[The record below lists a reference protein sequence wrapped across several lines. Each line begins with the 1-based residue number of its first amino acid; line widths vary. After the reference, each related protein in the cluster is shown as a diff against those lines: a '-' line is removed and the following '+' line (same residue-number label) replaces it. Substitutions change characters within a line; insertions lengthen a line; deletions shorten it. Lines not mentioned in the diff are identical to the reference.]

1 MSEARQGA
9 GDDAGTGASDDAAR
23 LERASEIFFAVR
35 GLGLAERDEAIEKA
49 CAGDTKLRGLV
60 MLLLRGA
67 DAPMPIE
74 GLADDIRAAADR
86 AGNGE
91 TRASADS
98 DGDRIGN
105 YRLISRIGEGG
116 FGVVYDAEQERPVR
130 RRVALKVIKL
140 GMDTRQVVARF
151 EAERQALAL
160 MDHPNIAKVFDAGA
174 TATGRPYFVMEL
186 VKGLPA
192 TKYCDEQKL
201 GIPERLEIVATV
213 CDALQH
219 AHQKGVIHRDIKPSN
234 VLVATIDGKV
244 VPKIIDFGIA
254 KATSARLTEKTIF
267 TEFRQLIGTP
277 EYMSPEQAGQS
288 AEDVDTRTDVYA
300 IGVLL
305 YELLT
310 GATPFDSE
318 RLRSAAYGELLR
330 IIREEDPPRPSTR
343 IGTLGATAGLV
354 AATRATVPARLGTLV
369 RGELDWIVM
378 RAMEKDRA
386 RRYDSAGAL
395 GADIRRYLRGD
406 AVVAAPPSRGY
417 QARKFVTRNRS
428 AVVATGAVG
437 LALLAGAIGFAW
449 QARTAQRER
458 DVATAERNRAVMAEA
473 ETAKRAD
480 ELKKVSDF
488 QSKMLSQ
495 VDPVEAGKRLGTDV
509 AARLAEAIAKEGVPE
524 AERAKQ
530 MEMFTSQWKRVNATD
545 AARELIDRTILKPAI
560 EAIDKEFK
568 DQPAVDAALRQA
580 IADRYSDLA
589 MFAEALPLQER
600 ALATRRK
607 VLGDDHIDT
616 MISINNMG
624 ILLQW
629 WGKLSEAEPYLRECL
644 ERKRRVLGDD
654 HKETIAAI
662 ANMGSQMIYL
672 GKPMEAEPYYKE
684 ALERSRRLKDEPNDV
699 MINMLGSMATL
710 LNEQGKYVEAEKMN
724 REGLELNRR
733 AHGNDHK
740 NTLVSI
746 GNIGT
751 VLKAQGKYAEAEP
764 FMREAVE
771 GRRRVL
777 GGEHP
782 DTMVAISELEIL
794 LQAQGKLDEAEPLCR
809 EVLEKQLKLFGYESV
824 DTLISVNS
832 LGGLLL
838 AKQQNKEALATLAPG
853 EAAARKTLAG
863 SARLHRFLWNLGNA
877 QCRVGEFAA
886 AEKTLVEAQGIAA
899 KMRGA
904 GHKDTRNC
912 NQALIDLYSSW
923 DLAAP
928 GSGYGDKSKEWKT
941 KLDAAAPPA
950 DPIKK

>member
-1 MSEARQGA
+1 
-9 GDDAGTGASDDAAR
+9 

-35 GLGLAERDEAIEKA
+35 GLGLAGRDEAIESA
-49 CAGDTKLRGLV
+49 CGGDVKLRELV

-86 AGNGE
+86 VGGE
-91 TRASADS
+91 ASVGS

-116 FGVVYDAEQERPVR
+116 FGVVYEAEQERPVR

-192 TKYCDEQKL
+192 TRYCDEQKL
-201 GIPERLEIVATV
+201 GIRERLEIVAIV

-267 TEFRQLIGTP
+267 TEFRQMVGTP

-318 RLRSAAYGELLR
+318 RMRSAAYGELLR

-343 IGTLGATAGLV
+343 VGSMMSTHAGVIAAVATE
-354 AATRATVPARLGTLV
+354 RSTVPARLSTLM

-378 RAMEKDRA
+378 RAMEKNRL
-386 RRYDSAGAL
+386 RRYESAGAL
-395 GADIRRYLRGD
+395 GADIRRYLSGD
-406 AVVAAPPSRGY
+406 AVLAAPPSRGY
-417 QARKFVTRNRS
+417 QMRKFVARNRG
-428 AVVATGAVG
+428 VVLATGAVG

-449 QARTAQRER
+449 QARSAQRER
-458 DVATAERNRAVMAEA
+458 DAATAERNRAVLAEA

-480 ELKKVSDF
+480 ELKKVSEF

-495 VDPVEAGKRLGTDV
+495 VDPVAAGKGLVADV
-509 AARLAEAIAKEGVPE
+509 SARFAEALAKEDVSD

-530 MEMFTSQWKRVNATD
+530 IELFGSQWKRVNATD

-568 DQPAVDAALRQA
+568 DQPIVDAALRQA
-580 IADRYSDLA
+580 IADRYVDLA
-589 MFAEALPLQER
+589 MFPEALPLQER

-607 VLGDDHIDT
+607 LLGDDHFDT
-616 MISINNMG
+616 LTSINNTG
-624 ILLQW
+624 ILFQW
-629 WGKLSEAEPYLRECL
+629 WGKLNEAEPYLRECL
-644 ERKRRVLGDD
+644 ERKRRVLGDE
-654 HKETIAAI
+654 HKETVIAI

-672 GKPMEAEPYYKE
+672 GRAAEAEPYYIE
-684 ALERSRRLKDEPNDV
+684 ALERSRKLKDEPNQV
-699 MINMLGSMATL
+699 MIMMLGSMATL
-710 LNEQGKYVEAEKMN
+710 LNEQGKYIEAEKLN

-740 NTLVSI
+740 DTLVSI

-782 DTMVAISELEIL
+782 DTLVAISEFEIL

-809 EVLEKQLKLFGYESV
+809 EVLEKQLKMFGYESV

-832 LGGLLL
+832 LGGLLI
-838 AKQQNKEALATLAPG
+838 AKRKYDEALNVMAPG
-853 EAAARKTLAG
+853 EAAGRKTLDG
-863 SARLHRFLWNLGNA
+863 TARLHRFLLNLGKA
-877 QCRVGEFAA
+877 RAGTGEFAN
-886 AEKTLVEAQGIAA
+886 AEGALIEAHARA
-899 KMRGA
+899 VKVRGET
-904 GHKDTRNC
+904 HKDTRGC
-912 NQALIDLYSSW
+912 EQALVDLYVAWEKSEPGKGQSEKAELW
-923 DLAAP
+923 KVRLKAAEGVSVP
-928 GSGYGDKSKEWKT
+928 E
-941 KLDAAAPPA
+941 
-950 DPIKK
+950 KK

>member
-1 MSEARQGA
+1 MSEPRPGETTS
-9 GDDAGTGASDDAAR
+9 GSDDAAR
-23 LERASEIFFAVR
+23 LERAGDIFFAVR

-49 CAGDTKLRGLV
+49 CAGDAKLRALV
-60 MLLLRGA
+60 MLLIRGA

-74 GLADDIRAAADR
+74 GLADDIRAAADG
-86 AGNGE
+86 AESPGGGE
-91 TRASADS
+91 GS

-105 YRLISRIGEGG
+105 YRLLSRIGEGG

-130 RRVALKVIKL
+130 RRVAFKVIKL

-192 TKYCDEQKL
+192 TKYCDEEKL
-201 GIPERLEIVATV
+201 GIRERLEIVAIV

-267 TEFRQLIGTP
+267 TEFRQMVGTP

-343 IGTLGATAGLV
+343 ISTLAGKIGDV
-354 AATRATVPARLGTLV
+354 AATRSIQPARLGALI

-395 GADIRRYLRGD
+395 GADIRRYLQGE
-406 AVVAAPPSRGY
+406 AVLAAPPSRGY
-417 QARKFVTRNRS
+417 QARKFVARNRG
-428 AVVATGAVG
+428 AVLATGAVG

-449 QARTAQRER
+449 QARNAQRER
-458 DVATAERNRAVMAEA
+458 DAATVERNRAVAAET

-488 QSKMLSQ
+488 QAKMLAQ
-495 VDPVEAGKRLGTDV
+495 VDPVAAGKGLVADV
-509 AARLAEAIAKEGVPE
+509 SARFARALADEGVPD

-530 MEMFTSQWKRVNATD
+530 IEMFGSQWKRVNATD

-568 DQPAVDAALRQA
+568 DQPVVDAALRQA
-580 IADRYSDLA
+580 IADRYGDLA

-607 VLGDDHIDT
+607 VLGDDHKDT
-616 MISINNMG
+616 LSSINNMG
-624 ILLQW
+624 VLLQW

-654 HKETIAAI
+654 HKETVVAI
-662 ANMGSQMIYL
+662 ANMGSHMIYL

-838 AKQQNKEALATLAPG
+838 AKQRNTEALQTMVPA
-853 EAAARKTLAG
+853 EAAARHVLAG
-863 SARLHRFLWNLGNA
+863 SARKHRFLLNLGTA
-877 QCRVGEFAA
+877 QSRVGEFPA
-886 AEKTLVEAQGIAA
+886 AEATLIEAHSTAV
-899 KMRGA
+899 KSRGEI
-904 GHKDTRNC
+904 HKDARNC
-912 NQALIDLYSSW
+912 SQALIDLYTAW
-923 DLAAP
+923 
-928 GSGYGDKSKEWKT
+928 
-941 KLDAAAPPA
+941 DAAEPGKGYQAKA
-950 DPIKK
+950 IEWRGKLEAATKEAESIKK

>member
-1 MSEARQGA
+1 MNSSASE
-9 GDDAGTGASDDAAR
+9 GDGTGDAAR

-35 GLGLAERDEAIEKA
+35 GMGLAERDEAISKA
-49 CAGDTKLRGLV
+49 CGVDVKLRGLV

-86 AGNGE
+86 VGGE
-91 TRASADS
+91 KSADS

-160 MDHPNIAKVFDAGA
+160 MDHANIAKVFDAGA

-192 TKYCDEQKL
+192 TRYCDEQKL
-201 GIPERLEIVATV
+201 GIRERLEIVEIV

-267 TEFRQLIGTP
+267 TEFRQMVGTP

-343 IGTLGATAGLV
+343 ISTLAGKIGDV
-354 AATRATVPARLGTLV
+354 AATRSIQPARLSTLI

-395 GADIRRYLRGD
+395 AADIRRYLSGD
-406 AVVAAPPSRGY
+406 AVLAAPPSRGY
-417 QARKFVTRNRS
+417 QVRKFVARNQG
-428 AVVATGAVG
+428 AVLATGAVG

-449 QARTAQRER
+449 QARSAQRER
-458 DVATAERNRAVMAEA
+458 DAATAERNRAVLAEA

-480 ELKKVSDF
+480 ELKKVSEF

-495 VDPVEAGKRLGTDV
+495 VDPVAAGKGLVADV
-509 AARLAEAIAKEGVPE
+509 SARFARALADEGVPE
-524 AERAKQ
+524 ADRAKQ
-530 MEMFTSQWKRVNATD
+530 IELFGSQWKRVNATD

-560 EAIDKEFK
+560 EAIDKDFGG
-568 DQPAVDAALRQA
+568 QPVVDAALRQA
-580 IADRYSDLA
+580 IADRYVDLA

-607 VLGDDHIDT
+607 LLGDDHFDT
-616 MISINNMG
+616 LTSINNMG

-654 HKETIAAI
+654 HKETVIAI
-662 ANMGSQMIYL
+662 ANIGSQMIYL
-672 GKPMEAEPYYKE
+672 GRAAEAEPYYIE
-684 ALERSRRLKDEPNDV
+684 ALERSRKLKDEPNRV
-699 MINMLGSMATL
+699 MIMMLGSMATL
-710 LNEQGKYVEAEKMN
+710 LNEQGKYIEAEKLN

-733 AHGNDHK
+733 AHGSDHK
-740 NTLVSI
+740 DTLVSI

-782 DTMVAISELEIL
+782 DTLVAISEFEIL
-794 LQAQGKLDEAEPLCR
+794 LQAQGKIDEAEPLCR

-832 LGGLLL
+832 LGGLLIAQKKYEEA
-838 AKQQNKEALATLAPG
+838 AKVMAPG
-853 EAAARKTLAG
+853 EDAARKTLDG
-863 SARLHRFLWNLGNA
+863 TARLHRFLLNLGKA
-877 QCRVGEFAA
+877 RAGMGEFAM
-886 AEKTLVEAQGIAA
+886 AEKILLEARERAA
-899 KMRGA
+899 KVRGEN
-904 GHKDTRNC
+904 HKDTRAC
-912 NQALIDLYSSW
+912 EKGLVELYTAW
-923 DLAAP
+923 
-928 GSGYGDKSKEWKT
+928 
-941 KLDAAAPPA
+941 DAAAPGKGMDAKAELWKARLKAAEDVSVPE
-950 DPIKK
+950 KK

>member
-1 MSEARQGA
+1 MHEPRT
-9 GDDAGTGASDDAAR
+9 DGTGNGSDDAAR
-23 LERASEIFFAVR
+23 LERAGEIFFAVR
-35 GLGLAERDEAIEKA
+35 ELGLAARDEAIEKA
-49 CAGDTKLRGLV
+49 CGGDAKLRALV
-60 MLLLRGA
+60 MLLIRGA

-86 AGNGE
+86 DGE
-91 TRASADS
+91 ARADA

-105 YRLISRIGEGG
+105 YRLLSRIGEGG
-116 FGVVYDAEQERPVR
+116 FGVVYEAEQERPVR
-130 RRVALKVIKL
+130 RRVALKIIKL

-174 TATGRPYFVMEL
+174 TPTGRPYFVMEL
-186 VKGLPA
+186 VKGSPA
-192 TKYCDEQKL
+192 TAYCDEHRL
-201 GIPERLEIVATV
+201 GIRERLEIVATV
-213 CDALQH
+213 CEALQH

-267 TEFRQLIGTP
+267 TEFRQMVGTP

-330 IIREEDPPRPSTR
+330 IIREEEPLRPSTR
-343 IGTLGATAGLV
+343 IGTLGGTVGQI
-354 AATRATVPARLGTLV
+354 AAMRATVPGRLSTLV

-378 RAMEKDRA
+378 RAMEKERS
-386 RRYDSAGAL
+386 RRYESAGAL
-395 GADIRRYLRGD
+395 AADIHRYLNGD
-406 AVVAAPPSRGY
+406 AVLAAPPSRAY
-417 QARKFVTRNRS
+417 QAQKFVRRNRALVS
-428 AVVATGAVG
+428 GAAAVGAALVVGAV
-437 LALLAGAIGFAW
+437 GFAW
-449 QARTAQRER
+449 QARSAQRER
-458 DVATAERNRAVMAEA
+458 DAATAERNRAVAAEA
-473 ETAKRAD
+473 ETAKRAA

-488 QSKMLSQ
+488 QSKMLAQ
-495 VDPVEAGKRLGTDV
+495 VDPVAAGKGLVADV
-509 AARLAEAIAKEGVPE
+509 TARLAEAFAKDGVSE

-530 MEMFTSQWKRVNATD
+530 VEVFAGHWRRVNATD
-545 AARELIDRTILKPAI
+545 AARELINGTILKPAI
-560 EAIDKEFK
+560 EAIDREFK
-568 DQPAVDAALRQA
+568 DQPIVDAALRQA

-589 MFAEALPLQER
+589 MFAEALPLQEK

-607 VLGDDHIDT
+607 LLGDDHIDT
-616 MISINNMG
+616 LISINNMG
-624 ILLQW
+624 VLLQW

-654 HKETIAAI
+654 HRETIAAI

-672 GKPMEAEPYYKE
+672 GKPAEAEPYYKE
-684 ALERSRRLKDEPNDV
+684 ALERSRRLKDEPNDP

-710 LNEQGKYVEAEKMN
+710 LNEQGKYEEAEKLN
-724 REGLELNRR
+724 REALELNRR
-733 AHGNDHK
+733 AYGNDHK

-764 FMREAVE
+764 FMREAVD

-794 LQAQGKLDEAEPLCR
+794 LQAQGKLDEAEPLAR
-809 EVLEKQLKLFGYESV
+809 EVLEKQLKLFGYESL

-838 AKQQNKEALATLAPG
+838 AKQKNREALETLAPA
-853 EAAARKTLAG
+853 EAAARQVLG
-863 SARLHRFLWNLGNA
+863 SSARKHRFLLNLGTA
-877 QCRVGEFAA
+877 QGRTGDFAEGEA
-886 AEKTLVEAQGIAA
+886 TLLEAQSAA
-899 KMRGA
+899 VKSRGES
-904 GHKDTRNC
+904 HKDTRSC
-912 NQALIDLYSSW
+912 NQALIDLYAAW
-923 DLAAP
+923 DAAQP
-928 GSGYGDKSKEWKT
+928 GKGYDAKVVEWRT
-941 KLDAAAPPA
+941 KLEAAVRAA
-950 DPIKK
+950 EASKK

>member
-1 MSEARQGA
+1 MNSSASP
-9 GDDAGTGASDDAAR
+9 GDGSGDAAR
-23 LERASEIFFAVR
+23 LERAGEIFFAVR
-35 GLGLAERDEAIEKA
+35 ALGLAERDEAIAKA
-49 CAGDTKLRGLV
+49 CAGDAKLRELV

-86 AGNGE
+86 VGDGE
-91 TRASADS
+91 KIADS

-160 MDHPNIAKVFDAGA
+160 MDHPNIARVFDAGA

-201 GIPERLEIVATV
+201 GICERLEIVAIV

-234 VLVATIDGKV
+234 VLVATVDGKV

-267 TEFRQLIGTP
+267 TEFRQLVGTP
-277 EYMSPEQAGQS
+277 EYMSPEQAGQI

-343 IGTLGATAGLV
+343 ISTLAGKIGDV
-354 AATRATVPARLGTLV
+354 AATRSIQPARLSTLI

-395 GADIRRYLRGD
+395 GADIQRYLQGE
-406 AVVAAPPSRGY
+406 AVLAAPPSRGY
-417 QARKFVTRNRS
+417 QARKFVARNRG
-428 AVVATGAVG
+428 AVLATGAVG

-449 QARTAQRER
+449 QARNAQRER
-458 DVATAERNRAVMAEA
+458 DAATVERNRAVAAEA

-488 QSKMLSQ
+488 QAKMLAQ
-495 VDPVEAGKRLGTDV
+495 VDPVAAGKGLVVDV
-509 AARLAEAIAKEGVPE
+509 TARLAEAFAKDGVPE

-530 MEMFTSQWKRVNATD
+530 VEVFTGHWKHVNATD
-545 AARELIDRTILKPAI
+545 AARELINGTILKPAI
-560 EAIDKEFK
+560 EAIDREFK
-568 DQPAVDAALRQA
+568 DQPIVDAALRQA

-589 MFAEALPLQER
+589 MFAEALPLQEK

-616 MISINNMG
+616 LTSINNMG
-624 ILLQW
+624 VLLQW

-654 HKETIAAI
+654 HRETIAAI

-684 ALERSRRLKDEPNDV
+684 ALERSRRLKDEPNDP

-710 LNEQGKYVEAEKMN
+710 LNEQGKYEEAERLN
-724 REGLELNRR
+724 REALELNRR
-733 AHGNDHK
+733 AYGNDHK

-794 LQAQGKLDEAEPLCR
+794 LQAQGKLDEAEPLAR
-809 EVLEKQLKLFGYESV
+809 EVLEKQLKMFGYESV

-832 LGGLLL
+832 LSGLLL
-838 AKQQNKEALATLAPG
+838 AKQRNKEALETMAPA
-853 EAAARKTLAG
+853 EAAARAVLGGT
-863 SARLHRFLWNLGNA
+863 ARRHRFLLNLGTA
-877 QCRVGEFAA
+877 RCRVGDFAA
-886 AEKTLVEAQGIAA
+886 AEATLLEAQEAA
-899 KMRGA
+899 EKSRGA
-904 GHKDTRNC
+904 GHRDTRNC
-912 NQALIDLYSSW
+912 NQALIDLY
-923 DLAAP
+923 AASDAAQP
-928 GSGYGDKSKEWKT
+928 GKGYGAKAIEWRT
-941 KLDAAAPPA
+941 RLEASLQAAEA
-950 DPIKK
+950 IKK

>member
-1 MSEARQGA
+1 MNNSASP
-9 GDDAGTGASDDAAR
+9 DDGSRDGSGDAAR
-23 LERASEIFFAVR
+23 FERASEIFFAVR
-35 GLGLAERDEAIEKA
+35 GMGLAERDEAITKA
-49 CAGDTKLRGLV
+49 CAGDATLRELV

-74 GLADDIRAAADR
+74 GLAEDIRSAADR
-86 AGNGE
+86 VGDGE
-91 TRASADS
+91 KSVGS

-201 GIPERLEIVATV
+201 GIRERLEIVATV

-234 VLVATIDGKV
+234 VLVATIDGRV

-267 TEFRQLIGTP
+267 TEFRQMVGTP

-343 IGTLGATAGLV
+343 VSSMLSTRAESIASV
-354 AATRATVPARLGTLV
+354 AAERSTVPARLSTLM

-395 GADIRRYLRGD
+395 AADIRRYLSGD
-406 AVVAAPPSRGY
+406 AVLAAPPSRGY
-417 QARKFVTRNRS
+417 QVRKFVARNRG
-428 AVVATGAVG
+428 AVVATSAVG
-437 LALLAGAIGFAW
+437 LALLVGAIGFAW
-449 QARTAQRER
+449 KAREAQKER
-458 DVATAERNRAVMAEA
+458 DAATLERNRAVAAEA

-495 VDPVEAGKRLGTDV
+495 VDPSEAGKRLTADV
-509 AARLAEAIAKEGVPE
+509 NKKFAEALEKENVPE
-524 AERAKQ
+524 AERADQGAAFMKQ
-530 MEMFTSQWKRVNATD
+530 WEKVNATD
-545 AARELIDRTILKPAI
+545 AARNLIDETILKPAI
-560 EAIDKEFK
+560 KAIDAEFAN
-568 DQPAVDAALRQA
+568 QPAVDAALRQA
-580 IADRYSDLA
+580 IADRYGDLS
-589 MFAEALPLQER
+589 MYAEALELQER

-607 VLGDDHIDT
+607 LLGDDHPET
-616 MISINNMG
+616 LTSLNNMA

-629 WGKLSEAEPYLRECL
+629 SGKITEAEPYFRECL
-644 ERKRRVLGDD
+644 ARKRRVYGDNK
-654 HKETIAAI
+654 KETVIAI
-662 ANMGSQMIYL
+662 ANMGSQMIYM
-672 GKPMEAEPYYKE
+672 GKVAEAEPYYKE
-684 ALERSRRLKDEPNDV
+684 ALERSRGLKDEPNQV
-699 MINMLGSMATL
+699 MINMLGAMGTL
-710 LNEQGKYVEAEKMN
+710 KNEQGKFEEAEKFG
-724 REGLELNRR
+724 REALELNRE
-733 AHGNDHK
+733 AHGNDHQD
-740 NTLVSI
+740 TLASM
-746 GNIGT
+746 GNLAT
-751 VLKAQGKYAEAEP
+751 ALKAQGKLAEAEP
-764 FMREAVE
+764 LMRETLE
-771 GRRRVL
+771 RRRKLL
-777 GGEHP
+777 GQDHP
-782 DTMVAISELEIL
+782 QTLVAMSELEVL
-794 LQAQGKLDEAEPLCR
+794 LQAQGKLEEAEPLCR
-809 EVLEKQLKLFGYESV
+809 EALEKQLKIFGYESL
-824 DTLISVNS
+824 DTMISVNS
-832 LGGLLL
+832 LGGLLI
-838 AKQQNKEALATLAPG
+838 AQKKYGEAVSVMAPG
-853 EAAARKTLAG
+853 QDAARKTLDG
-863 SARLHRFLWNLGNA
+863 TARLHRYLLNLGKA
-877 QCRVGEFAA
+877 RAGVGQFAS
-886 AEKTLVEAQGIAA
+886 AEGTLIEAQARA
-899 KMRGA
+899 VKVRGA
-904 GHKDTRNC
+904 THKDTKSC
-912 NQALIDLYSSW
+912 EQALVDLYVAWEKSEPGKGHAGK
-923 DLAAP
+923 AAEWRAKFDASP
-928 GSGYGDKSKEWKT
+928 PPPSVDKK
-941 KLDAAAPPA
+941 
-950 DPIKK
+950 

>member
-1 MSEARQGA
+1 MSDPLPSLSE
-9 GDDAGTGASDDAAR
+9 DAAR
-23 LERASEIFFAVR
+23 LERASEIFFSVR
-35 GLGLAERDEAIEKA
+35 ALGLADRDDAITKT
-49 CAGDTKLRGLV
+49 CAGDVKLRELV

-86 AGNGE
+86 AADGE
-91 TRASADS
+91 HSMGVHS

-105 YRLISRIGEGG
+105 YRLTSRIGEGG
-116 FGVVYDAEQERPVR
+116 FGVVYAAEQERPVR
-130 RRVALKVIKL
+130 RRAALKIIKL

-174 TATGRPYFVMEL
+174 TVTGRPYFVMEL

-192 TKYCDEQKL
+192 TRYCDEHKL
-201 GIPERLEIVATV
+201 DIRERLEIVATV

-244 VPKIIDFGIA
+244 VPKIIDFGVA

-318 RLRSAAYGELLR
+318 RLRSAAYGELMR

-343 IGTLGATAGLV
+343 ISTLAGSTGAV
-354 AATRATVPARLGTLV
+354 AAMRSTAPARLSTLV

-378 RAMEKDRA
+378 RAMEKDRT
-386 RRYDSAGAL
+386 RRYESAGEL
-395 GADIRRYLRGD
+395 GADIRRYLKGD
-406 AVVAAPPSRGY
+406 AVLAAPPSRTY
-417 QARKFVTRNRS
+417 QVRKLVAQNRGT
-428 AVVATGAVG
+428 VLATGAVG

-449 QARTAQRER
+449 QASVAQRER
-458 DVATAERNRAVMAEA
+458 DVATEERNRAVTAEA
-473 ETAKRAD
+473 ETARRAD
-480 ELKKVSDF
+480 ELRKVSEF
-488 QSKMLSQ
+488 QAKMLSQ
-495 VDPVEAGKRLGTDV
+495 VDPVEAGKRLRADF
-509 AARLAEAIAKEGVPE
+509 AARLAAQLATDGVSE
-524 AERAKQ
+524 AERSRQ
-530 MEMFTSQWKRVNATD
+530 MESFTSQWKRVNATD
-545 AARELIDRTILKPAI
+545 AARELIDQTILRPAAEAI
-560 EAIDKEFK
+560 EKEFK
-568 DQPAVDAALRQA
+568 DQPIVAAALRQVL
-580 IADRYSDLA
+580 ADRYCDLA
-589 MFAEALPLQER
+589 MFAEALPLQEA

-607 VLGDDHIDT
+607 VLGDDHLDT
-616 MISINNMG
+616 LVSMSNMG

-654 HKETIAAI
+654 HRETVSAI

-672 GKPMEAEPYYKE
+672 GKPAEAEPYYTE
-684 ALERSRRLKDEPNDV
+684 ALERSRRLKDEPNEL
-699 MINMLGSMATL
+699 MITMLGSMATL
-710 LNEQGKYVEAEKMN
+710 LNEQGKYVEAEKLN
-724 REGLELNRR
+724 REALELNRR

-740 NTLVSI
+740 DTLVSI
-746 GNIGT
+746 GSIGT
-751 VLKAQGKYAEAEP
+751 VLKAQGKLDQAEP

-782 DTMVAISELEIL
+782 DTLVAISELEIL
-794 LQAQGKLDEAEPLCR
+794 LQARGKLDEAEPLAR
-809 EVLEKQLKLFGYESV
+809 EVLEKQLKVFGYDSL

-832 LGGLLL
+832 MGGLLL
-838 AKQQNKEALATLAPG
+838 AQGKNVEALATLAPA
-853 EAAARKTLAG
+853 EAPARQTLAG
-863 SARLHRFLWNLGNA
+863 SARLHRFLLNLGNA
-877 QCRVGEFAA
+877 KARSGDFAGAEATLDEAREAA
-886 AEKTLVEAQGIAA
+886 AQL
-899 KMRGA
+899 RGEN
-904 GHKDTRNC
+904 HSDTRRC
-912 NQALIDLYSSW
+912 AQALVDLYTAW
-923 DLAAP
+923 HAAAP
-928 GSGYGDKSKEWKT
+928 GKDYDAKAARWKAT
-941 KLDAAAPPA
+941 LDAAEAA
-950 DPIKK
+950 AQEKK